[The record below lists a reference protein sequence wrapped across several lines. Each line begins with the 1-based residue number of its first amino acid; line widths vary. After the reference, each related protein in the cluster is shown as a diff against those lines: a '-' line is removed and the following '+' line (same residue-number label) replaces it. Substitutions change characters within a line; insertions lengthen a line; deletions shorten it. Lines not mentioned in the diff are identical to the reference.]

1 MDGLDLIVPY
11 IPHVKRPV
19 KRELNLALTKVEL
32 NEIEELKR
40 KVALLERKTEDIS

>member
-1 MDGLDLIVPY
+1 MEGLDLKIPY
-11 IPHVKRPV
+11 IPRVKRPV
-19 KRELNLALTKVEL
+19 KRELTLGLTKVEL